1 MSHRVVMLLTND
13 CVSDPRVEK
22 EAVALSSAGWE
33 VVILAWDRTGEAP
46 LTEERD
52 GYRIERL
59 GPRAAYG
66 AGVRSLSAF
75 RGFWRNA
82 AARAAQLRP
91 DVVHCHD
98 LDTAPAGLRV
108 KRMLPGVHLVL
119 DYHEFYR
126 VSRMVPSRGVVGV
139 AARFVVDRVDR
150 RALSRAAFVLLTF
163 PAGIDYYERLAPGKV
178 VMVENAPDAVF
189 FRPAPGPRPDRP
201 YTVCY
206 VGQKRYGDSLRML
219 IDIVQEHEDLSAIL
233 AGGGVAAEEIARYA
247 EGKPRIETTGRVGY
261 AEIPAFY
268 DHSDAV
274 WALYDASVGNIK
286 TAIPVKMMEGMA
298 CGLPVLVNAGTWAGD
313 YVTEH
318 GVGLAVD
325 ASDRGAVEAAVL
337 RLKDERSSAEEM
349 GRKGRALVDAG
360 LSWQAAAGRL
370 VDAYGKLE

>member
-1 MSHRVVMLLTND
+1 MSNRVVMLLTND

-22 EAVALSSAGWE
+22 EAVALSSEGWE
-33 VVILAWDRTGEAP
+33 VVILAWDRSGEAP
-46 LTEERD
+46 ATEDRD
-52 GYRIERL
+52 GYRIERI

-66 AGVRSLSAF
+66 AGVSSLPAF
-75 RGFWRNA
+75 RDFWKNA
-82 AARAAQLRP
+82 AVRAEELRP

-126 VSRMVPSRGVVGV
+126 VSRMVPSRGIKGVV
-139 AARFVVDRVDR
+139 ARFVVDLLDR
-150 RALSRAAFVLLTF
+150 YALSRSAFVILTF
-163 PAGIDYYERLAPGKV
+163 PAGVDYYERLAPGKV
-178 VMVENAPDAVF
+178 VMVENAPDATF
-189 FRPAPGPRPDRP
+189 FHPAPGPRPERP
-201 YTVCY
+201 FTVCY
-206 VGQKRYGDSLRML
+206 VGQKRYIDSLRML
-219 IDIVQEHEDLSAIL
+219 VDIVQEHEGLSAIL

-268 DHSDAV
+268 DRSDAV

-313 YVTEH
+313 YVMEH
-318 GVGLAVD
+318 GIGFAVD
-325 ASDRGAVEAAVL
+325 ATSRADVEAAVL
-337 RLKDERSSAEEM
+337 RLKDERSLAEEM
-349 GRKGRALVDAG
+349 GRKGRQLVDAG
-360 LSWQAAAGRL
+360 MSWQAAAGRL
-370 VDAYGKLE
+370 VDAYRAL